1 MLHTGSHYIMGA
13 THTECQDFTL
23 HGKSPMPHIIVCDGC
38 SASLGSHVGA
48 RILAK
53 TAQYLLQQNSI
64 LNYYDFGEY
73 VIQKGQRIVSKM
85 GLLDC
90 VLDSTLLV
98 GFVQDNVMT
107 VYIYG
112 DGCVLYQKVT
122 GEIGIINIEFADN
135 APYYL
140 TYWLQ
145 ESHQQAYASRG
156 ENLMYIH
163 NSKYPQDNP
172 QSFKKPLVYQF
183 PLVEYKTITLASDG
197 ATSCVNLETGLKEP
211 LTNIASQLL
220 CNMEIPIL
228 PNFVEQHVL
237 SMKQYYAKQHVRIL
251 DDLAVSMLTQ
261 TFSDI

>member
-23 HGKSPMPHIIVCDGC
+23 HGKNPIPHIIVCDGC
-38 SASLGSHVGA
+38 SSSLGSHVGA
-48 RILAK
+48 KILAK
-53 TAQYLLQQNSI
+53 TAQYLIQQNNI
-64 LNYYDFGEY
+64 PNYHDFGEY
-73 VIQKGQRIVSKM
+73 IIQKSQRIVSKM

-98 GFVQDNVMT
+98 GFVQNDVMT
-107 VYIYG
+107 VYMYG
-112 DGCVLYQKVT
+112 DGCILYEKTQ
-122 GEIGIINIEFADN
+122 GGIESINIEFADN
-135 APYYL
+135 TPYYL

-145 ESHQQAYASRG
+145 ESYQQAYASRG
-156 ENLMYIH
+156 EDLMYIH
-163 NSKYPQDNP
+163 DSQHPQDNP
-172 QSFKKPLVYQF
+172 YAFAKPLVYHF
-183 PLVEYKTITLASDG
+183 PLVEYKTIALASDG
-197 ATSCVNLETGLKEP
+197 ATSCVNLETGFKEP
-211 LTNIASQLL
+211 LANIATQLL

-237 SMKQYYAKQHVRIL
+237 SMKQHYAKQHIRIL